1 MAVPTRLDDERMV
14 RLIAFG
20 RALTSELDLDAVLDL
35 VLAAA
40 RELTGARYAALGV
53 LDEERRGLS
62 QFLTSGVDDET
73 RGAIGDLPSGHGILG
88 LLIDE
93 PRPLRLEDVSAH
105 PRSYGFPPG
114 HPDMRTFLGVP
125 IIIRGHAWGN
135 LYLSEKDDG
144 APFSEV
150 DEETAVVLSEW
161 AGVAVQN
168 ARLYEEAV
176 TRRDELQRAVRGLEA
191 TAAIARAVGGETEL
205 DRVLELVAKRARALV
220 GARDVL
226 IMLREGDRLV
236 ARAAAGKTALSES
249 PHLPFEGSTTGQVM
263 RELRSRRIADVAGEM
278 RISPAELGVDDV
290 HTALIVPLVYRGNAL
305 GALIAFER
313 LGPARRFTAD
323 DELLLESFADQSAT
337 AVATVKTVQEDR
349 LRRSIAAAEDERRR
363 WARELHDETLQALG
377 ALKVL
382 LSGASRLEDADA
394 VRDALATAS
403 EQLGSDIASLRG
415 IIAELRPAALDQ
427 LGLAPALSSLRQR
440 TTVASGLDVRI
451 EVQLGATQLSSE
463 LETTVYRIVQ
473 ESLTNAARHA
483 AAERVDVLVCCDG
496 HALSIAVTDDG
507 SGFDPATAVQGYG
520 LQGIRERVELAGGE
534 LEVTAATPSG
544 TSVRATLPLP

>member
-73 RGAIGDLPSGHGILG
+73 HRAIGDLPSGHGILG

-93 PRPLRLEDVSAH
+93 PRPLRLEDASAH

-236 ARAAAGKTALSES
+236 ARAVAGKTALSES
-249 PHLPFEGSTTGQVM
+249 PHLPFEGTTTGQVM
-263 RELRSRRIADVAGEM
+263 RELRSRRIVDVEGEM

>member
-73 RGAIGDLPSGHGILG
+73 RRAIGDLPSGHGILG

-236 ARAAAGKTALSES
+236 ARAVAGKTALSES

-263 RELRSRRIADVAGEM
+263 RELRSRRIVDVAGEM

-313 LGPARRFTAD
+313 LGPVRRFTAD

-337 AVATVKTVQEDR
+337 AVATVRTVQEDR

-496 HALSIAVTDDG
+496 RALSIAVTDDG

>member
-1 MAVPTRLDDERMV
+1 MAVPTRLDDERMA

-93 PRPLRLEDVSAH
+93 PRPLRLEDASAH

-236 ARAAAGKTALSES
+236 ARAAAGRTPLSES
-249 PHLPFEGSTTGQVM
+249 PHLPLEGSTTGQVM
-263 RELRSRRIADVAGEM
+263 RELRSRRIVDVEGEM

-394 VRDALATAS
+394 VRDALATATL
-403 EQLGSDIASLRG
+403 QLGSDIASLRG

-451 EVQLGATQLSSE
+451 EVELGATQLSSE

-534 LEVTAATPSG
+534 LEVVAATPSG
-544 TSVRATLPLP
+544 TAVRATLPLP

>member
-1 MAVPTRLDDERMV
+1 MEVPTRLDDERMA

-20 RALTSELDLDAVLDL
+20 RSLTSELDLDAVLDL
-35 VLAAA
+35 VLVAA
-40 RELTGARYAALGV
+40 RDLTGARYAAVGV
-53 LDEERRGLS
+53 LDEDRRHLR

-73 RGAIGDLPSGHGILG
+73 RRAIGDLPSGHGILG

-93 PRPLRLEDVSAH
+93 PRPLRLEDASAH

-125 IIIRGHAWGN
+125 IMIRGHAWGN
-135 LYLSEKDDG
+135 LYLTEKDDG
-144 APFSEV
+144 APFSDV
-150 DEETAVVLSEW
+150 DEETAIVLSEW

-205 DRVLELVAKRARALV
+205 DRVLELVTKRARALV

-236 ARAAAGKTALSES
+236 ARAAAGEITLSES
-249 PHLPFEGSTTGQVM
+249 PHLPLEGSTTGQVM

-278 RISPAELGVDDV
+278 RIPPAELGVDDV
-290 HTALIVPLVYRGNAL
+290 HTALIVPLVYRGDAL

-313 LGPARRFTAD
+313 LGPVRRFTAE

-337 AVATVKTVQEDR
+337 AVATARTVQEDR

-382 LSGASRLEDADA
+382 LSGAARLEDLAA
-394 VRDALATAS
+394 VRDAVAS
-403 EQLGSDIASLRG
+403 AGEQLGSDIASLRG

-427 LGLAPALSSLRQR
+427 LGLAPALSSLAQR
-440 TTVASGLDVRI
+440 TTVASGLDVRTDVALG
-451 EVQLGATQLSSE
+451 EVQLSSE
-463 LETTVYRIVQ
+463 LQTTVYRIVQ

-483 AAERVDVLVCCDG
+483 GAERVDVSVRSDG
-496 HALSIAVTDDG
+496 HALSIAVSDDG
-507 SGFDPATAVQGYG
+507 SGFDPATAVYGYG

-534 LEVTAATPSG
+534 LEVTAAQPSG
-544 TSVRATLPLP
+544 TTVRATLPLR

>member
-73 RGAIGDLPSGHGILG
+73 HRAIGDLPSGHGILG

-93 PRPLRLEDVSAH
+93 PRPLRLEDASAH

-236 ARAAAGKTALSES
+236 ARAVAGKTALSES

-263 RELRSRRIADVAGEM
+263 RELRSRRIVDVEGEM

-544 TSVRATLPLP
+544 TSVLATLPLP